1 MIDAG
6 GTFGIFKQAKTQDG
20 WFQKF
25 EIMDDEKYLLNFLNS
40 KNVKCTSHRKGL
52 GNKRHYIG
60 GSGNTVKP
68 ILETLLPLTK
78 LHKDKFKIILDSF
91 NVKDSEGS
99 PNLKE
104 YRNKLIEAK
113 IFVID
118 KSILSTNLNSEGLKA
133 KKQEKVK
140 ERAKERLRKRLEVQ
154 KEHRSL
160 IFKRKEREQ
169 RSTVKH
175 LESKFLS
182 AKAIYEKEK
191 AKLQNIKSD
200 FKECNGT
207 GKLLHK
213 DNFNV
218 DTSNYDGLC
227 ASSRD
232 YLNDRIKQVYR
243 HSTKEYY
250 REKFSNPLE
259 KISQSI
265 HTTVYMT
272 LKEGRCSNSRYW
284 GILGFTVQDLKCHLE
299 KQFAEGMT
307 WENYGSRW
315 QVDHIT
321 PKSSFNLD
329 TEDDLLECWRL
340 ENLQPLFQEDN
351 LQKSAKILQTK

>member
-1 MIDAG
+1 M
-6 GTFGIFKQAKTQDG
+6 
-20 WFQKF
+20 
-25 EIMDDEKYLLNFLNS
+25 
-40 KNVKCTSHRKGL
+40 
-52 GNKRHYIG
+52 
-60 GSGNTVKP
+60 
-68 ILETLLPLTK
+68 ETLLPLTK